1 MQQRFYCIKVWQHKQ
16 RSNNSPLRGLK
27 FSVKNIFIFWS
38 NYSKQVLDREMGEH
52 LARLWLA
59 KQQQED
65 EMRNQL
71 RQAVTERER
80 VRDQELQRERQL
92 QREREE
98 EDSRERERQRLRK
111 YEMNLKRQR
120 EERLKMEKNEGG
132 KQLQSTEEEYRKR
145 DLEAAPEQE
154 HEELKQVIEDQ
165 RNNEALEVEREK
177 KKLDLKLN
185 KPGQIESDRRN
196 EATESAEEEQANAVV
211 IVLGMDMSEIE
222 GNEDAFADAVRE
234 HIKAALS
241 LTEEGIERF
250 ISDGDVVLNHWFYD
264 KSENDGL
271 TIKQYK
277 EQNDGVSPL
286 CAMTFF
292 YHKKVDY

>member
-1 MQQRFYCIKVWQHKQ
+1 MLQTTMKQVYHAWARYSMQQRFYCIKVWQHKQ

-165 RNNEALEVEREK
+165 RNNEALEMEREK

-185 KPGQIESDRRN
+185 KPGQIESDRRK
-196 EATESAEEEQANAVV
+196 EATERAEEEQANAVV
-211 IVLGMDMSEIE
+211 IVLGMDMSEIK

-234 HIKAALS
+234 HIKAALDVPVVPSWIS
-241 LTEEGIERF
+241 LTKLEAGSIRVQDRK
-250 ISDGDVVLNHWFYD
+250 SVV
-264 KSENDGL
+264 
-271 TIKQYK
+271 
-277 EQNDGVSPL
+277 
-286 CAMTFF
+286 
-292 YHKKVDY
+292 